1 VGVTADDNGMNQ
13 VDEKGLIRVRDV
25 DTVVVG
31 AGFAGLRTLHTL
43 RSRGKSVVVLE
54 AADGI
59 GGVWYWNRY
68 PGARCDVESYDYS
81 YGFSGELEQEWRWS
95 ERYAT
100 QPEIL
105 RYVNHVA
112 DRFDL
117 RRDIRLNTA
126 MTSASFDEER
136 ARWNVRTSTGDEFTA
151 RYLVMA
157 TGQLSVPK
165 TPELPGQDSY
175 RGTVLHTAHWPHD
188 EPDLAGKRIGVIGT
202 GSSGTQLI
210 PVVAREAAHLIVFQR
225 TPNFSIPANNAP
237 ISDQEDAE
245 VKGSYTDRRARARNS
260 PSGLGFRPNKQSA
273 LDVAPEDRQAQYEE
287 QWKTAGFG
295 FLLAYYDLMLD
306 ERANDTA
313 ADFIRQKI
321 AAKVEDPELAR
332 RLTPT
337 GYPFGAK
344 RPPVDSGYFETFNR
358 PNVELVDIRED
369 PLRGF
374 TETGIAT
381 ESGTHELD
389 VVVFATGFDA
399 MTGALLRPEITGRD
413 GLRLRDAWAHGPRT
427 YLGLSVHGF
436 PNMFVIAGPGS
447 PSLLSNVLLS
457 IEQHVDWL
465 ADLIEHADK
474 LETGTIEA
482 TQQAETD
489 WVAEVNSR
497 AEATLY
503 PQAKSYYMGDEVP
516 GKPRVFTPYVGGVRA
531 YRRICEEVADNGY
544 RGFALRG

>member
-1 VGVTADDNGMNQ
+1 MADN
-13 VDEKGLIRVRDV
+13 EIDV
-25 DTVVVG
+25 VVVG
-31 AGFAGLRTLHTL
+31 AGFAGLRALYTM
-43 RSRGKSVVVLE
+43 RSRGMSVVVLE
-54 AADGI
+54 AAPDI

-68 PGARCDVESYDYS
+68 PGARCDVESHDYS
-81 YGFSGELEQEWRWS
+81 YAFSPELEQEWRWS

-105 RYVNHVA
+105 RYINHVA
-112 DRFDL
+112 ERFDL
-117 RRDIRLNTA
+117 RRDIRLDTA
-126 MTSASFDEER
+126 MTSARYDGQR
-136 ARWNVRTSTGDEFTA
+136 ARWEVTTGSGERWDA

-157 TGQLSVPK
+157 TGQLSVPRD
-165 TPELPGQDSY
+165 PELPGQSDY
-175 RGTVLHTAHWPHD
+175 RGLVLHTAHWPHV

-210 PVVAREAAHLIVFQR
+210 PVVAGQAARLTVFQR
-225 TPNFSIPANNAP
+225 TPNYSVPANNAP

-245 VKGSYTDRRARARNS
+245 VKAHYADRRERARNS
-260 PSGLGFRPNKQSA
+260 PSGLGFVPSKQCA
-273 LDVAPEDRQAQYEE
+273 LDVPAAERQARYEE

-295 FLLAYYDLMLD
+295 FLLAYRDLMLD
-306 ERANDTA
+306 EKANDTA
-313 ADFIRQKI
+313 ADFVRQKI
-321 AAKVEDPELAR
+321 SDKVDDPDIAR
-332 RLTPT
+332 HLTPT

-369 PLRGF
+369 PLVGF
-374 TETGIAT
+374 TRTGLAT
-381 ESGTHELD
+381 GSGEHELD

-413 GLRLRDAWAHGPRT
+413 GRGLRDAWAHGPRT
-427 YLGLSVHGF
+427 YLGLAVHGF

-465 ADLIEHADK
+465 ADLLEHAQGAG
-474 LETGTIEA
+474 TATIEA
-482 TQQAETD
+482 ARESEAE
-489 WVAEVNSR
+489 WVSEVNTR

-503 PQAKSYYMGDEVP
+503 PRAQSYYMGDNVP

-531 YRRICEEVADNGY
+531 YRRTCEQVADDGY
-544 RGFALRG
+544 RGFMLH